1 MEVDLK
7 CNVAQCRKN
16 LSSEGRACVTTCS
29 HIFCV
34 DCANNTFTSALVCP
48 ACETS
53 LTENDDI
60 VFTDLNPNEDYKAS
74 VLSGL
79 RPDIIVEI
87 CSRSLSFWTYQT
99 TQEAY
104 FQKMLYKNLQEKCSQ
119 LEKQMQSVIRDAQEE
134 ITSLKSKIQ
143 AIQKDLELEKNRN
156 HDFAEQLQEKT
167 RQFSKLQIMY
177 DKLKRRS
184 LLPAMQQTA
193 QNTNN
198 GDGNGITRIGSQQGT
213 NRLYGNPQ
221 SWNLKNNS
229 QEKLHYE
236 TYDHTMPQQQP
247 IRHQHHQQH
256 QRQPQ
261 HQPQQNLSSS
271 QEYRLNNDQVPFAL
285 CNVNGGRK
293 IIDAHFPPTRN
304 PFVMKSNTGMRVMAP
319 SGGVR

>member
-16 LSSEGRACVTTCS
+16 L
-29 HIFCV
+29 I

-134 ITSLKSKIQ
+134 IAS
-143 AIQKDLELEKNRN
+143 IQKDLELEKHKN

-167 RQFSKLQIMY
+167 RQFSKLQ
-177 DKLKRRS
+177 
-184 LLPAMQQTA
+184 
-193 QNTNN
+193 
-198 GDGNGITRIGSQQGT
+198 QQGT

-229 QEKLHYE
+229 QE
-236 TYDHTMPQQQP
+236 
-247 IRHQHHQQH
+247 
-256 QRQPQ
+256 
-261 HQPQQNLSSS
+261 
-271 QEYRLNNDQVPFAL
+271 YRLNSDQIPFAP

-293 IIDAHFPPTRN
+293 TIDGNDANKNFQSNAHFPPIRN

>member
-16 LSSEGRACVTTCS
+16 L
-29 HIFCV
+29 I

-134 ITSLKSKIQ
+134 IASLKSKVQ
-143 AIQKDLELEKNRN
+143 AIQKDLELEKHKN

-184 LLPAMQQTA
+184 LVPAMQQTV

-198 GDGNGITRIGSQQGT
+198 GDGNGITGIGSQQGT
-213 NRLYGNPQ
+213 NRLYGNHPQ

-229 QEKLHYE
+229 QE
-236 TYDHTMPQQQP
+236 
-247 IRHQHHQQH
+247 
-256 QRQPQ
+256 
-261 HQPQQNLSSS
+261 
-271 QEYRLNNDQVPFAL
+271 YRLNSDQIPFAP

-293 IIDAHFPPTRN
+293 ITDGNDANKNFQSNAHFPPIRN

>member
-7 CNVAQCRKN
+7 CNVAQ
-16 LSSEGRACVTTCS
+16 
-29 HIFCV
+29 F

-134 ITSLKSKIQ
+134 IAS
-143 AIQKDLELEKNRN
+143 IQKDLELEKHKN

-184 LLPAMQQTA
+184 LVPAMQQT
-193 QNTNN
+193 
-198 GDGNGITRIGSQQGT
+198 QQGT

-229 QEKLHYE
+229 QE
-236 TYDHTMPQQQP
+236 
-247 IRHQHHQQH
+247 
-256 QRQPQ
+256 
-261 HQPQQNLSSS
+261 
-271 QEYRLNNDQVPFAL
+271 YRLNSDQIPFAP

-293 IIDAHFPPTRN
+293 TIDGNDANKNFQSNAHFPPIRN